1 MYAYAH
7 RYCPDYTGGFWQ
19 FYLLPDG
26 GGFIAPDVE
35 SLTLCNADNW
45 FEQTV
50 SREVAWII
58 LTALVLNH
66 RSWHHSNHDH
76 AELYR
81 HFCRRHEQLM
91 AFAGN
96 HPESAAI
103 WRALD

>member
-66 RSWHHSNHDH
+66 L
-76 AELYR
+76 E
-81 HFCRRHEQLM
+81 
-91 AFAGN
+91 
-96 HPESAAI
+96 
-103 WRALD
+103 ALEDQIREWSEGTDNREGY